1 MATAIAIF
9 DTWLLMILSN
19 VMVLVAF
26 NSVYAL
32 TTRNAIGTWGAIGG
46 GFTGAITTMSL
57 VAALVPRRHG
67 RRRIAL
73 LLLRILFAAVLAWL
87 LWFQPQP
94 WLWVNDYAPTEAELA
109 RQTTLEHLQ
118 QGACFL
124 VFTVVFVSL
133 GLVHR
138 KAKPDLA
145 DIRPTGRG
153 MQALPIM
160 VAVGLALSLA
170 ATLFGLLHPNYRAV
184 GGMVI
189 VCALALMLF
198 ECARRVV
205 RAEGGA
211 FVAFVVVTLGMPL
224 VLFLPRL

>member
-153 MQALPIM
+153 MQAFCAHRIGAQ
-160 VAVGLALSLA
+160 VNIDGTRFLALKSA
-170 ATLFGLLHPNYRAV
+170 RNSAQR
-184 GGMVI
+184 
-189 VCALALMLF
+189 
-198 ECARRVV
+198 ARRSICWKDGSK
-205 RAEGGA
+205 A
-211 FVAFVVVTLGMPL
+211 
-224 VLFLPRL
+224 